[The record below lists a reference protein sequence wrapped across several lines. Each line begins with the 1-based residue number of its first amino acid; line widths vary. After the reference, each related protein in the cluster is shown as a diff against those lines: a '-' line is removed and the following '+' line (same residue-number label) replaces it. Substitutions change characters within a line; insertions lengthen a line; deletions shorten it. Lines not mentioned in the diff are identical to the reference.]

1 MNCDKCTYQHNW
13 PQSRCQTFPSPQKVL
28 SCACAV
34 TPTTRPIAWLAL
46 GNYRSALCHHR
57 LPMSDV
63 EFHISRIIQSVIF
76 DICFLLLCISL
87 LLSFSNLSIFLH
99 VSVIFFLF
107 HGTDIPQFAYS
118 FIHLL
123 ADQHL
128 GHFQLGTIINKSFV
142 NIHSCVYMCSFLMDK
157 CLRVE

>member
-63 EFHISRIIQSVIF
+63 EFHISRIVQSVIF
-76 DICFLLLCISL
+76 DICFLLLCIYL

-99 VSVIFFLF
+99 VSVIFF
-107 HGTDIPQFAYS
+107 YS
-118 FIHLL
+118 MARIYHNLL
-123 ADQHL
+123 IRSFTCL
-128 GHFQLGTIINKSFV
+128 LINIWVIS
-142 NIHSCVYMCSFLMDK
+142 SLE
-157 CLRVE
+157 LL

>member
-34 TPTTRPIAWLAL
+34 TPTSRPIAWLAL

-63 EFHISRIIQSVIF
+63 EFHISRIVQSVIF
-76 DICFLLLCISL
+76 DIYFLLLCISL

-99 VSVIFFLF
+99 VSVIFF
-107 HGTDIPQFAYS
+107 YS
-118 FIHLL
+118 MARIYHNLL
-123 ADQHL
+123 IRSFTCL
-128 GHFQLGTIINKSFV
+128 LINIWVISSLEL
-142 NIHSCVYMCSFLMDK
+142 I
-157 CLRVE
+157 

>member
-34 TPTTRPIAWLAL
+34 TPTSRPIAWLAL

-63 EFHISRIIQSVIF
+63 EFHISRIVQSVIF
-76 DICFLLLCISL
+76 DIYFLLLCISL

-99 VSVIFFLF
+99 VSVIFF
-107 HGTDIPQFAYS
+107 YS
-118 FIHLL
+118 MARIYHNLL
-123 ADQHL
+123 IRSFTCL
-128 GHFQLGTIINKSFV
+128 LINIWVIS
-142 NIHSCVYMCSFLMDK
+142 SLE
-157 CLRVE
+157 LL

>member
-63 EFHISRIIQSVIF
+63 EFHISRIVQSVIF

-99 VSVIFFLF
+99 VSVIFF
-107 HGTDIPQFAYS
+107 YS
-118 FIHLL
+118 MARIYHNLL
-123 ADQHL
+123 IRSFTSL
-128 GHFQLGTIINKSFV
+128 LINIWVIS
-142 NIHSCVYMCSFLMDK
+142 SLE
-157 CLRVE
+157 LL

>member
-34 TPTTRPIAWLAL
+34 TPTIRPIAWLAL

-63 EFHISRIIQSVIF
+63 EFHISRIVQSVIF

-99 VSVIFFLF
+99 VSVIFF
-107 HGTDIPQFAYS
+107 YS
-118 FIHLL
+118 MARIYHNLL
-123 ADQHL
+123 IRSFTCL
-128 GHFQLGTIINKSFV
+128 LINIWVIS
-142 NIHSCVYMCSFLMDK
+142 SLE
-157 CLRVE
+157 LL